1 MKRYSI
7 LLMLLFLFFT
17 TVIHAQVGPPDAGG
31 APPPDAPGS
40 GPNGG
45 NVNDVSITAFLWL
58 LGFAGVLLGFKS
70 SKRK

>member
-17 TVIHAQVGPPDAGG
+17 TLIYAQGGPPGDSGPP
-31 APPPDAPGS
+31 APPGD
-40 GPNGG
+40 NG